1 MKYTSSSIL
10 SESRRCHGSKPQRD
24 DRVGHRFVLC
34 HGMAIRNDLVAPQN
48 PRTRVVWVVV
58 WWVSNIT
65 AWWFGA
71 MVWSH
76 GILWL
81 SIQLGVS
88 SSQLTTLIFF
98 RWVGLNHQPAQL
110 LASLMPD
117 LSGSIQFPWL
127 ALCFG
132 GSAAERG
139 CLTSVDTRLPRKF
152 KKVASCLK
160 LF

>member
-24 DRVGHRFVLC
+24 DGVGHRSVLC
-34 HGMAIRNDLVAPQN
+34 HGMANRNDLVAPQN

-65 AWWFGA
+65 GWWFGT
-71 MVWSH
+71 MEFYDFPFTWECH
-76 GILWL
+76 HPNWL
-81 SIQLGVS
+81 QKYFSG
-88 SSQLTTLIFF
+88 
-98 RWVGLNHQPAQL
+98 VGLNHQPAQL
-110 LASLMPD
+110 LAS

-132 GSAAERG
+132 GSA
-139 CLTSVDTRLPRKF
+139 LQ
-152 KKVASCLK
+152 KVGMFHLRRPKTASEIQESG
-160 LF
+160 